1 MSENFSDTLDSK
13 YKMEELMDRV
23 ENAGVKALYEY
34 LSNLSELH
42 GQDYKPSMDF
52 LVAEMEKGIPYIAEK
67 GRSIEK
73 DVQAYFKDKNMR
85 CPIGCKTMD
94 ALEYAQTALIENNEP
109 HVKEFVENFKNQ
121 RFLSTLG
128 NGRQGGDMMIV
139 NTVKSLE
146 NAGDIETADLIMKT
160 ANALA
165 EKSEQAHFPFAEFNK
180 YKTLIESKRLTLE
193 EKEPLINSI
202 GQPTAADAYQEVH
215 KIYQEAYKTDKKREF
230 SDIESEMKD
239 MLDEMDKS
247 RLEMQ
252 KANFAY
258 SKDFDFSLDD
268 YKNILKQDKE
278 TFEKY
283 VDSVKTTL
291 PKSIPEAEK
300 ESKAFEI
307 IAQRQNERLNEKISG
322 IDKDNKFLQKF
333 EACSREIGQMMPNG
347 KSFKRDKLLANYDN
361 DFAKSLKTGEK
372 LRLKIAWMAG
382 NIKEAYLSDNSSLP
396 SDANRKMQQLHCSM
410 LTSKI
415 QTSVDIMAKC
425 NEKITDLQLAAHNKG
440 HGKAFAA
447 EMKVKGLRLIQQSY
461 AKRFNALT
469 TQKEVIT
476 RKMVEYDKAKAYGQD
491 REHLMFNGFSYLKG
505 DDYKVFNDN
514 EKKLLYD
521 FSLAAHRSFTKDEA
535 HTIVNAYL
543 ASEGR
548 FNPNMLAQYKGDNLM
563 EAILT
568 ANQIEVADQR
578 QATHKELV
586 RNNKISYNLV
596 NETASILGSE
606 KLAGGL
612 TTAQQRLINT
622 KYLLNGAKVDDLRH
636 VAAEFY
642 SNPEFS
648 MDDASAYLSRCRLE
662 DRFSNPDLTNA
673 ENEMKAKMISE
684 TDPLEF
690 AGKTAS
696 AIGKTMKTT
705 FVNENTNTQ
714 YELTVAKNGRQFIL
728 REKDLETGEIVL
740 TRNTTGIREILAQ
753 NTEYGKSIIDSTRN
767 CVATLHNQNLE
778 RPIEA
783 IENIKEKAAGVKE
796 AASEKIETTKNT
808 VKNIKDNNRIKRTF
822 DKAKSKVRD
831 MADEI
836 EL

>member
-1 MSENFSDTLDSK
+1 MSKNFSDTLDNK
-13 YKMEELMDRV
+13 YKMEELMARP

-52 LVAEMEKGIPYIAEK
+52 LVSEMEKEIPYIAEK

-94 ALEYAQTALIENNEP
+94 ALEYAQYALIASTEP

-139 NTVKSLE
+139 NTVKNLE
-146 NAGDIETADLIMKT
+146 KAGDIETADMIMKA

-165 EKSEQAHFPFAEFNK
+165 EKSKQAHFPFAKFNK
-180 YKTLIESKRLTLE
+180 YKNLIESKSLTLE
-193 EKEPLINSI
+193 EKDALINSI
-202 GQPTAADAYQEVH
+202 NQPTAAATYQEM
-215 KIYQEAYKTDKKREF
+215 YKTDKKKELT
-230 SDIESEMKD
+230 DIESEMKD
-239 MLDEMDKS
+239 MLDKMDNLRIEAQKS
-247 RLEMQ
+247 D
-252 KANFAY
+252 FAY
-258 SKDFDFSLDD
+258 SEDLNFSLDD
-268 YKNILKQDKE
+268 YKNILKQDNE
-278 TFEKY
+278 AFENY

-291 PKSIPEAEK
+291 PEKMPEAEK

-322 IDKDNKFLQKF
+322 IDKDNKFLQEF
-333 EACSREIGQMMPNG
+333 EACSREIGQMMPNK
-347 KSFKRDKLLANYDN
+347 KSFKRDELLASYDN

-382 NIKEAYLSDNSSLP
+382 NIKEAYVSDNSSLP
-396 SDANRKMQQLHCSM
+396 MDVNRKMQQLHCSM

-425 NEKITDLQLAAHNKG
+425 SEKITDIQLAACNKG
-440 HGKAFAA
+440 HGRAFAA
-447 EMKVKGLRLIQQSY
+447 EMKVKGLRFIQQSY
-461 AKRFNALT
+461 AKRFNSLT
-469 TQKEVIT
+469 TKKEVVT
-476 RKMVEYDKAKAYGQD
+476 RKMAEYDKAKAYGQD
-491 REHLMFNGFSYLKG
+491 RENLMFNGFSYLKG
-505 DDYKVFNDN
+505 NEYKVFNDN

-568 ANQIEVADQR
+568 ANQIEIADQR

-586 RNNKISYNLV
+586 GNNKISYNLI

-612 TTAQQRLINT
+612 TVAQQRFIND
-622 KYLLNGAKVDDLRH
+622 KYLLGEAKVDDLRH
-636 VAAEFY
+636 VATEFY

-648 MDDASAYLSRCRLE
+648 IDDASAHLIRCKLE
-662 DRFSNPDLTNA
+662 DRYSNPDFTDA
-673 ENEMKAKMISE
+673 KNEMKAKMVNE
-684 TDPLEF
+684 NDPLEF

-714 YELTVAKNGRQFIL
+714 YELTVAKNGHQFIL
-728 REKDLETGEIVL
+728 REKDLETGEISL
-740 TRNTTGIREILAQ
+740 TRNTAGIREILAQ

-783 IENIKEKAAGVKE
+783 IENVKEKAAEIKE
-796 AASEKIETTKNT
+796 AASEKLETAKNN
-808 VKNIKDNNRIKRTF
+808 VKNLKDNNGIKRTF
-822 DKAKSKVRD
+822 NKAKNKVRD